1 MIALIRDAVRKL
13 AQILLYRGFLD
24 RLAGNRCGV
33 AVVRQRDLPGSATLL
48 HSNQLARAFPIFDI
62 ASVRTAVSLPE
73 FISSLPDL
81 LVTGWIVFKRIVG
94 HGRSPTN
101 IV

>member
-1 MIALIRDAVRKL
+1 
-13 AQILLYRGFLD
+13 
-24 RLAGNRCGV
+24 
-33 AVVRQRDLPGSATLL
+33 
-48 HSNQLARAFPIFDI
+48 
-62 ASVRTAVSLPE
+62 LPE

-81 LVTGWIVFKRIVG
+81 LVTGRIVFKRIVG

>member
-1 MIALIRDAVRKL
+1 
-13 AQILLYRGFLD
+13 
-24 RLAGNRCGV
+24 
-33 AVVRQRDLPGSATLL
+33 
-48 HSNQLARAFPIFDI
+48 
-62 ASVRTAVSLPE
+62 LPE